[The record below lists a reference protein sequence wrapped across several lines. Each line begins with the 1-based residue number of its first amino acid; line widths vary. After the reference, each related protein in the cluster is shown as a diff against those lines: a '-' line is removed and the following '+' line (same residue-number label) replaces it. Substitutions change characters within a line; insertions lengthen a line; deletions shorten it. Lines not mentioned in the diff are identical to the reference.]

1 MAFGTADNS
10 KAKSYGPPHK
20 NSKHVPF
27 PPNPTTW
34 VLALSLPRSFRTITL
49 TTIYWALRSFATWH
63 LLSQKSKIGW
73 YVLDGKCIS
82 RTFVVLLWWN
92 TRQSS
97 SWEETLALPIVLVVC
112 LAPCARGD
120 ITAVGACREALLLM
134 GDRTRWRRLGTRHNL
149 QSQAPGD
156 LLKAR
161 LHLLMLPGFQ
171 CCQLETNY
179 LTNKPTGNVLYSNCK
194 GGTDTGSWST

>member
-34 VLALSLPRSFRTITL
+34 VPALSLPWSFWAITL
-49 TTIYWALRSFATWH
+49 TTTYWALRSFATWH
-63 LLSQKSKIGW
+63 LLSQKSKLVG
-73 YVLDGKCIS
+73 LCG
-82 RTFVVLLWWN
+82 VVVMKYPTEQLMRRN
-92 TRQSS
+92 TC
-97 SWEETLALPIVLVVC
+97 LPTVLVVC

>member
-1 MAFGTADNS
+1 MSPCT
-10 KAKSYGPPHK
+10 
-20 NSKHVPF
+20 VPTMVLLNNN
-27 PPNPTTW
+27 PNC
-34 VLALSLPRSFRTITL
+34 
-49 TTIYWALRSFATWH
+49 H
-63 LLSQKSKIGW
+63 LLGPSELCYLASIITKIQNRM
-73 YVLDGKCIS
+73 VCS
-82 RTFVVLLWWN
+82 RWEMYYSDFVVLLWWN

-97 SWEETLALPIVLVVC
+97 SWEETLALPTVLVVC
-112 LAPCARGD
+112 FAPCARGD
-120 ITAVGACREALLLM
+120 ITAVGACREALLLI

-179 LTNKPTGNVLYSNCK
+179 LANKPTGNVLYSNCK
-194 GGTDTGSWST
+194 GETDTGSWST

>member
-1 MAFGTADNS
+1 MSPRT
-10 KAKSYGPPHK
+10 
-20 NSKHVPF
+20 V
-27 PPNPTTW
+27 PTT
-34 VLALSLPRSFRTITL
+34 VLSNNNPN
-49 TTIYWALRSFATWH
+49 YH
-63 LLSQKSKIGW
+63 LLGPSELCYLASIITKIQ
-73 YVLDGKCIS
+73 IS
-82 RTFVVLLWWN
+82 RTLWCCCDEIPD
-92 TRQSS
+92 RAAH
-97 SWEETLALPIVLVVC
+97 EKKRLPTVLVVC

-194 GGTDTGSWST
+194 GETDTGSWST